1 MAVLTARTLKTMTV
15 ATLAIGTAVVAAV
28 TTAGLTWPTPFAVGL
43 APAHET
49 LADQALLAQYPEPI
63 KADRESEAALL
74 QAPMSSAAWMR
85 RAYIRQINS
94 GVMDATGLNYVEESY
109 KVAPLG
115 PDISRWR
122 LRFVFEHWP
131 DMTPSLRT
139 EAVRELRN
147 FAHYHR
153 GGPDLVRSIHN
164 PSGRWAAA
172 LTERLGHNDALQE
185 LNMPAKA
192 AE

>member
-1 MAVLTARTLKTMTV
+1 MTI
-15 ATLAIGTAVVAAV
+15 ATLAIGTTIVAAV
-28 TTAGLTWPTPFAVGL
+28 TTSSLTWPTPLAVGL
-43 APAHET
+43 APVHET
-49 LADQALLAQYPEPI
+49 RADQALLAQYPEPI
-63 KADRESEAALL
+63 KSDRESEAALL
-74 QAPMSSAAWMR
+74 QAPMSSAAWIR
-85 RAYIRQINS
+85 RAYIRQVNS
-94 GVMDATGLNYVEESY
+94 GVLDAQALNYVEQSY
-109 KVAPLG
+109 RVAPLG

-139 EAVRELRN
+139 QAVRELRN

-185 LNMPAKA
+185 QNMLVKT